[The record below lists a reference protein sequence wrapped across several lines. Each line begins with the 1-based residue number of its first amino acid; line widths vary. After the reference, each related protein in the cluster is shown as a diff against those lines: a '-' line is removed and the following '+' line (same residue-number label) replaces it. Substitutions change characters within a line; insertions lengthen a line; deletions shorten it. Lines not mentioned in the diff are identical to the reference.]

1 MPLEQYVTWS
11 EIDSLIQVLADL
23 VLKSP
28 RTFSSIS
35 TLSRGGLIPS
45 RLLEDHLGI
54 QTIFVDQ
61 KIISSNSLVVDDIF
75 DSGVTFEKILS
86 KIDDPSQLF
95 FVTLFARRGKTYP
108 PQLVYAAK
116 TNDDAYVVFPWDVL
130 EFKNSQ
136 K

>member
-1 MPLEQYVTWS
+1 LPLEQYVTWS
-11 EIDSLIQVLADL
+11 EIDSLIQVLSDL

-45 RLLEDHLGI
+45 RLLADHLGI

-95 FVTLFARRGKTYP
+95 FVTLFARRGKKYP

-116 TNDDAYVVFPWDVL
+116 TNDDTYVVFPWDVL

>member
-1 MPLEQYVTWS
+1 MEQYVTWS
-11 EIDSLIQVLADL
+11 KIDSLIQVLSDL

-45 RLLEDHLGI
+45 RLLADHLGI
-54 QTIFVDQ
+54 QTILVDQ

-95 FVTLFARRGKTYP
+95 FVTLFARREKKYP

-116 TNDDAYVVFPWDVL
+116 TNDDAYIVFPWDVL

>member
-1 MPLEQYVTWS
+1 LEQYVSWS
-11 EIDSLIQVLADL
+11 EIDSLIRVLSDL

-45 RLLEDHLGI
+45 RLLADHLGI
-54 QTIFVDQ
+54 KTIFVDQ

-86 KIDDPSQLF
+86 KIDDPSKLF
-95 FVTLFARRGKTYP
+95 FVTLFARSGKKYP

-116 TNDDAYVVFPWDVL
+116 TNDDTYVVFPWDIL